1 MWRASQESSIC
12 KQLVVDCFFFF
23 FFFFL
28 SSLYHRLSMHSDL
41 VYIDFNIS
49 MPKVLIFISNTRWQA
64 DICAENG
71 QIRSR
76 IFFLILSVLFGT
88 RFRVHE
94 LDFKFSC
101 AVYELWKSCAI
112 GSLLVHGRSPQ
123 LAWPWLLPKNNKILV
138 DEVNLVY
145 VRFGAAIF

>member
-12 KQLVVDCFFFF
+12 KQLVVDFFF

-28 SSLYHRLSMHSDL
+28 SSLYHRLSMRSDL

-64 DICAENG
+64 DIIYVPKMG
-71 QIRSR
+71 KSGVG
-76 IFFLILSVLFGT
+76 FFLILSVLFGT